1 MKEKDPG
8 YVMSDLDSRSFG
20 PVPANRIIGKVVG
33 VSRDYDRDGIQ

>member
-1 MKEKDPG
+1 MINDNWWRS
-8 YVMSDLDSRSFG
+8 VDSRSFG